1 MEGAGGG
8 EVLIG
13 GGVFMK
19 TTYMISNI
27 TKILVWLLAKLV
39 ID

>member
-8 EVLIG
+8 G
-13 GGVFMK
+13 GINWRGVFMK